1 MLAESYPTMRFRAS
15 REIKHTKI
23 EIIPMIDTMFFL
35 LVFFILASLN
45 IIDLRGINIEL
56 PPSAMSKVPVR
67 DPRDVKLEVE
77 IDANGNKYVNNGS
90 KIPAGDSISKE
101 LLAAV
106 VKQFGRQP
114 SAQDLSAMTVII
126 APDETTFHEHVISA
140 IDDSRSVK
148 IGKFAVR

>member
-1 MLAESYPTMRFRAS
+1 MRFRAS
-15 REIKHTKI
+15 REIKKTKI

-56 PPSAMSKVPVR
+56 PPSAMVKTPVR

-77 IDANGNKYVNNGS
+77 IDANGNKYVNNGK
-90 KIPAGDSISKE
+90 KIPADESISKE

-106 VKQFGRQP
+106 VKQFRGQP
-114 SAQDLSAMTVII
+114 SAQDLSVMTVII

>member
-1 MLAESYPTMRFRAS
+1 MRFRAS
-15 REIKHTKI
+15 REIKKTKI

-56 PPSAMSKVPVR
+56 PPSSMVKAPVR
-67 DPRDVKLEVE
+67 DPRDIKLEVE
-77 IDANGNKYVNNGS
+77 IDANGNKYVNNG
-90 KIPAGDSISKE
+90 KKVAADESISKE

-114 SAQDLSAMTVII
+114 SAQDLSVMTVII

>member
-1 MLAESYPTMRFRAS
+1 MRFRAS
-15 REIKHTKI
+15 REIKRTKI

-56 PPSAMSKVPVR
+56 PPSAMLKVAVR

-77 IDANGNKYVNNGS
+77 MDANGNKYVNNGS

-106 VKQFGRQP
+106 VKQIGRQP

>member
-1 MLAESYPTMRFRAS
+1 
-15 REIKHTKI
+15 
-23 EIIPMIDTMFFL
+23 MIDTMFFL

-56 PPSAMSKVPVR
+56 PQSAMRKTPVR
-67 DPRDVKLEVE
+67 DPRVVKLEVD
-77 IDANGNKYVNNGS
+77 IDANGNKYVNNGK
-90 KIPAGDSISKE
+90 KIAAGESISKV
-101 LLAAV
+101 LLAEV

-114 SAQDLSAMTVII
+114 SVQDLAAMTVIV

-140 IDDSRSVK
+140 IDDSRTVK

>member
-1 MLAESYPTMRFRAS
+1 
-15 REIKHTKI
+15 
-23 EIIPMIDTMFFL
+23 MIDTMFFL

-56 PPSAMSKVPVR
+56 PPSAMSKKPVR
-67 DPRDVKLEVE
+67 DPRDVRLEVE

-90 KIPAGDSISKE
+90 KIPADSSISKE

-114 SAQDLSAMTVII
+114 SAQDLSVMTVII
-126 APDETTFHEHVISA
+126 SPDETTFHEHVISA

>member
-1 MLAESYPTMRFRAS
+1 
-15 REIKHTKI
+15 
-23 EIIPMIDTMFFL
+23 MIDTMFFL

-56 PPSAMSKVPVR
+56 PPSAMSTKPVR
-67 DPRDVKLEVE
+67 DPRDVRLEVE

-90 KIPAGDSISKE
+90 KIPADSSISKE

-114 SAQDLSAMTVII
+114 SAQDLSVMTVII
-126 APDETTFHEHVISA
+126 SPDETTFHEHVISA

>member
-1 MLAESYPTMRFRAS
+1 MRFRAS
-15 REIKHTKI
+15 REIKKTKI

-56 PPSAMSKVPVR
+56 PPSSMVKVPVR
-67 DPRDVKLEVE
+67 DPRDIKLEVE
-77 IDANGNKYVNNGS
+77 IDANGNKYVNNG
-90 KIPAGDSISKE
+90 KKVAADESISKD

-114 SAQDLSAMTVII
+114 SAQDLAVMTVII
-126 APDETTFHEHVISA
+126 SPDETTFHEHVISA

>member
-1 MLAESYPTMRFRAS
+1 
-15 REIKHTKI
+15 
-23 EIIPMIDTMFFL
+23 MIDTMFFL

-56 PPSAMSKVPVR
+56 PPSSMVKVPVR
-67 DPRDVKLEVE
+67 DPRDIKLEVE
-77 IDANGNKYVNNGS
+77 IDANGNKYVNNG
-90 KIPAGDSISKE
+90 KKVAADESISKD

-114 SAQDLSAMTVII
+114 SAQDLSVMTVII

>member
-1 MLAESYPTMRFRAS
+1 
-15 REIKHTKI
+15 
-23 EIIPMIDTMFFL
+23 MIDTMFFL

-56 PPSAMSKVPVR
+56 PPSAMSRKPVR
-67 DPRDVKLEVE
+67 DPRDVRLEVE

-90 KIPAGDSISKE
+90 KIPADDSISKE

-114 SAQDLSAMTVII
+114 SAQDLSVMTVII
-126 APDETTFHEHVISA
+126 SPDETTFHEHVISA

>member
-1 MLAESYPTMRFRAS
+1 MRFRAS

-35 LVFFILASLN
+35 LAFFILASLN

-77 IDANGNKYVNNGS
+77 IDANGNKFVNNGS
-90 KIPAGDSISKE
+90 KIRAGESSSRE
-101 LLAAV
+101 MLAAV
-106 VKQFGRQP
+106 VKQFGRQQ
-114 SAQDLSAMTVII
+114 STQELSAMTVII

>member
-1 MLAESYPTMRFRAS
+1 MRFRAS
-15 REIKHTKI
+15 REIKKTKI

-56 PPSAMSKVPVR
+56 PPSSMVKAPVR
-67 DPRDVKLEVE
+67 DPRDIKLEVE
-77 IDANGNKYVNNGS
+77 IDANGNKYVNNG
-90 KIPAGDSISKE
+90 KKVAADQSISKE

-114 SAQDLSAMTVII
+114 SAQDLSVMTVII

>member
-1 MLAESYPTMRFRAS
+1 MRFRAS
-15 REIKHTKI
+15 REIKKTKI

-56 PPSAMSKVPVR
+56 PPSSMVKAPVR
-67 DPRDVKLEVE
+67 DPRDIKLEVE
-77 IDANGNKYVNNGS
+77 IDANGNKYVNNG
-90 KIPAGDSISKE
+90 KKVAADESISKE

>member
-1 MLAESYPTMRFRAS
+1 MRFRAS

-77 IDANGNKYVNNGS
+77 IDANGNKFVNNGS
-90 KIPAGDSISKE
+90 KIPAGESISKE

-114 SAQDLSAMTVII
+114 STQDLSAMTVII

>member
-1 MLAESYPTMRFRAS
+1 MRFRAS

-56 PPSAMSKVPVR
+56 PPSSMVKVPVR
-67 DPRDVKLEVE
+67 DPRDIKLEVE
-77 IDANGNKYVNNGS
+77 IDANGNKYVNNG
-90 KIPAGDSISKE
+90 KKVAADESISKD

-114 SAQDLSAMTVII
+114 SAQDLAVMTVII
-126 APDETTFHEHVISA
+126 SPDETTFHEHVISA

>member
-1 MLAESYPTMRFRAS
+1 
-15 REIKHTKI
+15 
-23 EIIPMIDTMFFL
+23 MIDTMFFL

-56 PPSAMSKVPVR
+56 PPSAMSKKPVR

-90 KIPAGDSISKE
+90 KIPADSSISKE

-114 SAQDLSAMTVII
+114 SAQDLSVMTVII
-126 APDETTFHEHVISA
+126 SPDETTFHEHVISA

>member
-1 MLAESYPTMRFRAS
+1 MRFRAS
-15 REIKHTKI
+15 REMKHTKI

-56 PPSAMSKVPVR
+56 PPSAMRKAPVR
-67 DPRDVKLEVE
+67 DPRDVKLEVD
-77 IDANGNKYVNNGS
+77 IDANGNKYVNNGK
-90 KIPAGDSISKE
+90 KIPAGESISKV
-101 LLAAV
+101 LLAEI

-114 SAQDLSAMTVII
+114 SVQDLAAMTVIV

-140 IDDSRSVK
+140 IDDSRTVK

>member
-1 MLAESYPTMRFRAS
+1 MRFRAS

-56 PPSAMSKVPVR
+56 PPSSMRKAPVR
-67 DPRDVKLEVE
+67 DPRDVKLEVD
-77 IDANGNKYVNNGS
+77 IDANGNKYVNNGK
-90 KIPAGDSISKE
+90 KIPAGESISKV
-101 LLAAV
+101 LLAEV

-114 SAQDLSAMTVII
+114 SVQDLAAMTVIV

-140 IDDSRSVK
+140 IDDSRTVK

>member
-1 MLAESYPTMRFRAS
+1 
-15 REIKHTKI
+15 
-23 EIIPMIDTMFFL
+23 MIDTMFFL

-56 PPSAMSKVPVR
+56 PPSAMSKKPVR
-67 DPRDVKLEVE
+67 DPRDVRLEVE

-90 KIPAGDSISKE
+90 KIPADDSISKE

-114 SAQDLSAMTVII
+114 SAQDLSVMTVII
-126 APDETTFHEHVISA
+126 SPDETTFHEHVISA

-148 IGKFAVR
+148 IGKLLFVDRD

>member
-1 MLAESYPTMRFRAS
+1 MRFRAS

-56 PPSAMSKVPVR
+56 PPSAMTKSPVR
-67 DPRDVKLEVE
+67 DPRDVKLEVD
-77 IDANGNKYVNNGS
+77 IDANGNKFVNNGK
-90 KIPAGDSISKE
+90 KIPAGESISKE
-101 LLAAV
+101 LLAEI

-114 SAQDLSAMTVII
+114 SVQDLSAMTVIV

-140 IDDSRSVK
+140 IDDSRTVK

>member
-1 MLAESYPTMRFRAS
+1 
-15 REIKHTKI
+15 
-23 EIIPMIDTMFFL
+23 MIGTMFFL

-56 PPSAMSKVPVR
+56 PPSAMSTKPVR
-67 DPRDVKLEVE
+67 DPRDVRLEVE

-90 KIPAGDSISKE
+90 KIPADSSISKE

-114 SAQDLSAMTVII
+114 SAQDLSVMTVII
-126 APDETTFHEHVISA
+126 SPDETTFHEHVISA

>member
-1 MLAESYPTMRFRAS
+1 MRFRAS

-56 PPSAMSKVPVR
+56 PPSAMSKAPVR

-77 IDANGNKYVNNGS
+77 IDANGNKYVNGGV
-90 KIPAGDSISKE
+90 KTPAGESISKE

-126 APDETTFHEHVISA
+126 SPDETTFHEHVISA

>member
-1 MLAESYPTMRFRAS
+1 MRFRAS
-15 REIKHTKI
+15 REVKKTKI

-56 PPSAMSKVPVR
+56 PPSAMVKSPIR
-67 DPRDVKLEVE
+67 DPRDIKLEVE
-77 IDANGNKYVNNGS
+77 IDANGNKYVNNG
-90 KIPAGDSISKE
+90 KKVPADESISKE

-114 SAQDLSAMTVII
+114 SAQDLSVMTVII

>member
-1 MLAESYPTMRFRAS
+1 
-15 REIKHTKI
+15 
-23 EIIPMIDTMFFL
+23 MIDTMFFL

-56 PPSAMSKVPVR
+56 PPSAMSKKPVR
-67 DPRDVKLEVE
+67 DPRDVRLEVE

-90 KIPAGDSISKE
+90 KIPADDSISKE

-114 SAQDLSAMTVII
+114 SAQDLSVMTVII
-126 APDETTFHEHVISA
+126 SPDETTFHEHVISA

>member
-1 MLAESYPTMRFRAS
+1 MRFKAS
-15 REIKHTKI
+15 REIKHTRI

-56 PPSAMSKVPVR
+56 PPSAMNKAPVR

-77 IDANGNKYVNNGS
+77 IDANGNKYVNDGP
-90 KIPAGDSISKE
+90 KVPAGDSISKE

>member
-1 MLAESYPTMRFRAS
+1 MRFRAS
-15 REIKHTKI
+15 REVKKTKI

-56 PPSAMSKVPVR
+56 PPSAMVKSPIR
-67 DPRDVKLEVE
+67 DPRDIKLEVE
-77 IDANGNKYVNNGS
+77 IDAIGNKYVNNG
-90 KIPAGDSISKE
+90 KKVPADESISKE

-114 SAQDLSAMTVII
+114 SAQDLSVMTVII

>member
-1 MLAESYPTMRFRAS
+1 MRFRAS
-15 REIKHTKI
+15 REVKKTKI

-56 PPSAMSKVPVR
+56 PPSAMVKSPVR
-67 DPRDVKLEVE
+67 DPRDIKLEVE
-77 IDANGNKYVNNGS
+77 IDANGNKYVNNG
-90 KIPAGDSISKE
+90 KKVPADESISKE

-114 SAQDLSAMTVII
+114 SAQDLSVMTVII

>member
-1 MLAESYPTMRFRAS
+1 
-15 REIKHTKI
+15 
-23 EIIPMIDTMFFL
+23 MIDTMFFL

-56 PPSAMSKVPVR
+56 PPSSMVKVPVR
-67 DPRDVKLEVE
+67 DPRDIKLEVE
-77 IDANGNKYVNNGS
+77 IDANGNKYVNNG
-90 KIPAGDSISKE
+90 KKVAADQSISKE

-114 SAQDLSAMTVII
+114 SAQDLSVMTVII

>member
-1 MLAESYPTMRFRAS
+1 MKLRKS
-15 REIKHTKI
+15 RTVQKGRI

-56 PPSAMSKVPVR
+56 PPSAMSTKPVR
-67 DPRDVKLEVE
+67 DPRDVRLEVE

-90 KIPAGDSISKE
+90 KIPADSSISKE

-114 SAQDLSAMTVII
+114 SAQDLSVMTVII
-126 APDETTFHEHVISA
+126 SPDETTFHEHVISA

>member
-1 MLAESYPTMRFRAS
+1 
-15 REIKHTKI
+15 
-23 EIIPMIDTMFFL
+23 MIDTMFFL

-56 PPSAMSKVPVR
+56 PPSSMVKAPVR
-67 DPRDVKLEVE
+67 DPRDIKLEVE
-77 IDANGNKYVNNGS
+77 IDANGNKYVNNG
-90 KIPAGDSISKE
+90 KKVAADESISKE

-114 SAQDLSAMTVII
+114 SAQDLSVMTVII

>member
-1 MLAESYPTMRFRAS
+1 
-15 REIKHTKI
+15 
-23 EIIPMIDTMFFL
+23 MIDTMFFL

-56 PPSAMSKVPVR
+56 PPSAMSKKPVR
-67 DPRDVKLEVE
+67 DPRDVRLEVE

-90 KIPAGDSISKE
+90 KIPADDSISKE

-114 SAQDLSAMTVII
+114 SAQDLSVMTVII
-126 APDETTFHEHVISA
+126 SRMKQHSTSMSSARLMTPD
-140 IDDSRSVK
+140 R
-148 IGKFAVR
+148 

>member
-1 MLAESYPTMRFRAS
+1 MRFRAS

-56 PPSAMSKVPVR
+56 PPSAMRKAPVR
-67 DPRDVKLEVE
+67 DPRDVKLEVD
-77 IDANGNKYVNNGS
+77 IDANGK
-90 KIPAGDSISKE
+90 KIPAGESISKV
-101 LLAAV
+101 LLAEI
-106 VKQFGRQP
+106 VKQFGHQP
-114 SAQDLSAMTVII
+114 SVQDLAAMTVIV

-140 IDDSRSVK
+140 IDDSRTVK